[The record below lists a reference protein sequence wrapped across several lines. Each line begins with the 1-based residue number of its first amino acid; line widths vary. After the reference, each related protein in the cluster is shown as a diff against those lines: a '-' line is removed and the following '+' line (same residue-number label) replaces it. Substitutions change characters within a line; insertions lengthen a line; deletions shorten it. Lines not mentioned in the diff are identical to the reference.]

1 MTQYT
6 RTTLKDMPLRSAMV
20 SEALIVSHMDPTHM
34 GSLLVEILNYSGS
47 TGIPERTG
55 QLMTVGYLSPFY
67 GVTPLKGSQPNDN
80 YRSTQQS
87 YGFWAIPPDPGT
99 RVLVLFAQGH
109 SAYGYWIGCIP
120 DEGMNFMVPD
130 PRSVTELTT
139 AGTPS
144 ELAGQKLPVGEY
156 NKKTE
161 SGQKGDYN
169 FFEKPY
175 NKDFTEVLEIQG
187 LLFDEAR
194 GLTTA
199 SARRETPSMVFGW
212 STPGPHD
219 KRTNSPDVSYGDT
232 EDSITYKYSR
242 LGGSSIV
249 MDDGDDKLVRAT
261 HASEGPPLYHNLEA
275 GETDGDI
282 TIPNNEGIRIR
293 TRTGHQI
300 LLSNNEDLIYIGN
313 SRGTAWIELTSDGK
327 MDIHCED
334 SISVHTE
341 QDFNLVAERD
351 INMEAGRN
359 VNIKAA
365 GRWNEYDSRRGQVI
379 IEANKNFV
387 ARHGVNSTAFSISGD
402 SVDISVPYK
411 LRIKSGEDL
420 HIEAGGSLYTTATG
434 SFQQKAG
441 DNILTKASGNIVT
454 ESENTFFQTGNN
466 LNISAGGDIKEN
478 AGGIRNIKAFGSL
491 YVQSD
496 GDLNLLGGGNIK
508 TASAGGSIIMNSF
521 IQPPSEADVVT
532 VGELGSSPTS
542 AQGAT
547 TPEAL
552 PKIPLPRIRAGS
564 YDEITIPQY
573 QSIVPRVP
581 QHEPWPHH
589 ENLDPLKFKY
599 TGTDRELLSSF
610 SGYEFL
616 VHGDDAS
623 TRAATINGEE
633 VPIDFS
639 YMGSASEQE
648 KALTLYD
655 AAREAGFSKNQ
666 AIALVGEIYR
676 ENSFRNDLL
685 FGTHLDPANAATNAG
700 IISWQGDR
708 RINLINFMKNP
719 TLNGTGKVLATDDG
733 RIIPGSESL
742 VAQFRFMKSE
752 MNTIPAY
759 NETKTRFLEN
769 PNVSLQDSERILGQ
783 NYIRWRINDP
793 VYRSSGLA
801 NKNYGISVITNALA
815 DR

>member
-47 TGIPERTG
+47 TGMPERTG

-365 GRWNEYDSRRGQVI
+365 GRWNEYDARRGQVI

-564 YDEITIPQY
+564 YDEILMPAY
-573 QSIVPRVP
+573 ESIVPRVP

-599 TGTDRELLSSF
+599 TGTDRELLSSG
-610 SGYEFL
+610 SGYEFF
-616 VHGDDAS
+616 VHGDDANVDGTGS
-623 TRAATINGEE
+623 GEYGQLFD
-633 VPIDFS
+633 PSITPGTPS
-639 YMGSASEQE
+639 PGMTPE
-648 KALTLYD
+648 KA
-655 AAREAGFSKNQ
+655 AAIRALAKKYGMNPNALAGILS
-666 AIALVGEIYR
+666 IESR
-676 ENSFRNDLL
+676 
-685 FGTHLDPANAATNAG
+685 LDPNIVGGASNRYYGIFQLQDKQIPGLTQSALGRSLTPQQYRNLSFNDQLKVYEQYIVNAG
-700 IISWQGDR
+700 VRPGFFTGDAGQDSSRLWALQLAPGNAR
-708 RINLINFMKNP
+708 RIN
-719 TLNGTGKVLATDDG
+719 
-733 RIIPGSESL
+733 
-742 VAQFRFMKSE
+742 
-752 MNTIPAY
+752 Y
-759 NETKTRFLEN
+759 
-769 PNVSLQDSERILGQ
+769 
-783 NYIRWRINDP
+783 NDP
-793 VYRSSGLA
+793 NAVISATNQAASISARRGLVTV
-801 NKNYGISVITNALA
+801 NSVKAATVAAGGLP
-815 DR
+815 D

>member
-1 MTQYT
+1 MRQYT
-6 RTTLKDMPLRSAMV
+6 RTTLKDMPIRNAMI
-20 SEALIVSHMDPTHM
+20 SEAVIVSHADPTHM
-34 GSLLVEILNYSGS
+34 GSLLVEIINYSGTTS
-47 TGIPERTG
+47 KPERTG

-67 GVTPLKGSQPNDN
+67 GVTPLKGAQPNDN

-130 PRSVTELTT
+130 PRAVTELTT
-139 AGTPS
+139 SGTPGNLS
-144 ELAGQKLPVGEY
+144 GQKLPVGEY
-156 NKKTE
+156 NKTIE
-161 SGQKGDYN
+161 NGQKVDYN

-194 GLTTA
+194 GLST
-199 SARRETPSMVFGW
+199 SSSRREAPSMVFGW

-219 KRTNSPDVSYGDT
+219 KRTGSPNVSYGDS
-232 EDSITYKYSR
+232 ENSVSYKYSR

-261 HASEGPPLYHNLEA
+261 HASEGPPFYYNLES
-275 GETDGDI
+275 GEADGDI

-327 MDIHCED
+327 IDIHCED

-365 GRWNEYDSRRGQVI
+365 GRWNEYDARRGQVV

-387 ARHGVNSTAFSISGD
+387 ARHGVNSTAFSITGD

-411 LRIKSGEDL
+411 LRIRSGEDL
-420 HIEAGGSLYTTATG
+420 HIDAGGSLYTTATG

-454 ESENTFFQTGNN
+454 ESENTFMQTGNN

-478 AGGIRNIKAFGSL
+478 AGGVRNIKAAGSL
-491 YVQSD
+491 FVQSE
-496 GDLNLLGGGNIK
+496 GDLNLSGGGSIK
-508 TASAGGSIIMNSF
+508 AASAGGSIIMNSF
-521 IQPPSEADVVT
+521 IQPPSDADVVSI
-532 VGELGSSPTS
+532 GELGSSPTD
-542 AQGAT
+542 AQTAT
-547 TPEAL
+547 TPGAL
-552 PKIPLPRIRAGS
+552 PKIPLPRIRAGA
-564 YDEITIPQY
+564 YDEILMPAY
-573 QSIVPRVP
+573 ESIVPRVP

-589 ENLDPLKFKY
+589 ENLDPIKFKH
-599 TGTDRELLSSF
+599 TNTDRELLTG
-610 SGYEFL
+610 SGYEFN
-616 VHGDDAS
+616 VHGDDQ
-623 TRAATINGEE
+623 
-633 VPIDFS
+633 
-639 YMGSASEQE
+639 SA
-648 KALTLYD
+648 
-655 AAREAGFSKNQ
+655 
-666 AIALVGEIYR
+666 
-676 ENSFRNDLL
+676 
-685 FGTHLDPANAATNAG
+685 DP
-700 IISWQGDR
+700 
-708 RINLINFMKNP
+708 
-719 TLNGTGKVLATDDG
+719 NGTGTGAGAGQFGPTTPGRPSPGLTPEKEKAIRELAAKYG
-733 RIIPGSESL
+733 
-742 VAQFRFMKSE
+742 
-752 MNTIPAY
+752 MNP
-759 NETKTRFLEN
+759 
-769 PNVSLQDSERILGQ
+769 
-783 NYIRWRINDP
+783 
-793 VYRSSGLA
+793 
-801 NKNYGISVITNALA
+801 NALA
-815 DR
+815 GILDIESRMDPNIVGGASGRYYGIFQLQDKQIPGLTQSALGRSLTPSQYRNLGFNDQLKVYEQYIRNAGVRPGFFTGDAAQDSSRLWALQLAPGNATRINYNDPNAVISRTVQADAISATRGLVTVGSVQAATVSRGGLDD